1 MLTSKKYVAIFQF
14 LKQRGNN
21 WIWVCWKMSEVPSK
35 RTKHPFVAKQIFIV
49 NWSDDWSVGFSK
61 FYNKILQHCRTN
73 SRYCCVFMCMFIIC
87 EKVSFCK
94 NKNQDGIF
102 LSSISA
108 FFFSTICGFFVSFFV
123 VVFFL
128 IYFYASY
135 SLCHILQ
142 IKKKIQLFHCNHKD
156 ALTALFS
163 KGKMMLVSWFFCLL

>member
-1 MLTSKKYVAIFQF
+1 
-14 LKQRGNN
+14 
-21 WIWVCWKMSEVPSK
+21 MSEVPSK

-73 SRYCCVFMCMFIIC
+73 SRYCCVFMRMFIIC

-108 FFFSTICGFFVSFFV
+108 FFFLLFVAFLCRFLLF
-123 VVFFL
+123 FFL
-128 IYFYASY
+128 FIF
-135 SLCHILQ
+135 LHHILCVIFCRLNKKYNSATVI
-142 IKKKIQLFHCNHKD
+142 IKMH
-156 ALTALFS
+156 
-163 KGKMMLVSWFFCLL
+163 

>member
-35 RTKHPFVAKQIFIV
+35 RTKHPFVAKHIFIV

-61 FYNKILQHCRTN
+61 FYNKILQHCWTS
-73 SRYCCVFMCMFIIC
+73 SRYCCVCMCMFIIR

-94 NKNQDGIF
+94 NKNQDSIF
-102 LSSISA
+102 LSSILAS
-108 FFFSTICGFFVSFFV
+108 FFFYYLWLFC

-128 IYFYASY
+128 FIF
-135 SLCHILQ
+135 LHHILCVIFCRLNKKYNSATVI
-142 IKKKIQLFHCNHKD
+142 IKMH
-156 ALTALFS
+156 
-163 KGKMMLVSWFFCLL
+163 

>member
-35 RTKHPFVAKQIFIV
+35 RTKHPFVAKQILIV

-108 FFFSTICGFFVSFFV
+108 FFFLLFVAFLCRFLLLFFFWFI
-123 VVFFL
+123 FL
-128 IYFYASY
+128 H
-135 SLCHILQ
+135 HILCVIFCRLNKKYNSATVI
-142 IKKKIQLFHCNHKD
+142 IKMH
-156 ALTALFS
+156 
-163 KGKMMLVSWFFCLL
+163 